1 MYHLKKQYKRRLLL
15 NESYGF
21 TLVEFVI
28 VVAIIGVLT
37 TLMNPISNFITQ
49 KARER
54 EGSLLIRS
62 FLEASTLYF
71 SEYGKTPN
79 DYKDLSKYV
88 SVRACK
94 TLDPKICKK
103 TKSIQPQSP
112 KKWNSI
118 DGNYIILMDTD
129 LSLYSKFYAIP
140 HKKSTQKKAIFGCVN
155 TKSNR
160 RKINIQNNN
169 LHLLKF
175 HSFC

>member
-1 MYHLKKQYKRRLLL
+1 MYDLKTYFKKRFSLHEY
-15 NESYGF
+15 NGF
-21 TLVEFVI
+21 TLVEFFIVI
-28 VVAIIGVLT
+28 AIIGL
-37 TLMNPISNFITQ
+37 LMTFMSPVSNFITQ

-71 SEYGKTPN
+71 SEHGKNPN

-88 SVRACK
+88 SVRACS
-94 TLDPKICKK
+94 TLDPKKCKK
-103 TKSIQPQSP
+103 MKSVNPQSL

-118 DGNYIILMDTD
+118 DGNYIIIMDTD
-129 LSLYSKFYAIP
+129 ISLYSKFYAIP
-140 HKKSTQKKAIFGCVN
+140 HKKSSQKKAIFGCVN
-155 TKSNR
+155 TKSNK
-160 RKINIQNNN
+160 RKINIHNNN